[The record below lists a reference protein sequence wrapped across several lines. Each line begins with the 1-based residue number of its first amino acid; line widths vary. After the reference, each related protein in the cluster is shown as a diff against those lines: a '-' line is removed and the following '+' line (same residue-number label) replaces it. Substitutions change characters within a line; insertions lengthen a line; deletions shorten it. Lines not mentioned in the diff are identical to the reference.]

1 MDAAVTIVGAGPTG
15 LAVARQLQRLGIHA
29 TLLERDGVGS
39 TWARAYPHL
48 RLHTRKAA
56 AALPGRRFPSGTPT
70 FPSARDFHA
79 YLRSYATHF
88 GLDVREGVTV
98 TRVERRDSSWHLT
111 APQGEWVTQTLVWAA
126 GIWAAPVTPDIPGLH
141 AFAGQLCHVRDYQGP
156 AAYAGKRLLVVGA
169 GNSGKDVATAALGVA
184 AQVTLAL
191 RDGVVSV
198 PYPNAISQWSGEV
211 WRRLPR
217 AWVDALLPLLRRA
230 GADVLPAP
238 KRPAG
243 QVVAVVGLEWLAPL
257 RDGRLEQRPALTA
270 LTTTGARFAD
280 GSDAPF
286 DAVVLCTGFRPATA
300 LVDAWKGASNLHV
313 VGAVYPTLETFLQQL
328 RRESRAVAKQIA
340 RGVAATARGA
350 SGHQT

>member
-1 MDAAVTIVGAGPTG
+1 LDTSAGPWH
-15 LAVARQLQRLGIHA
+15 AR
-29 TLLERDGVGS
+29 V
-39 TWARAYPHL
+39 
-48 RLHTRKAA
+48 
-56 AALPGRRFPSGTPT
+56 
-70 FPSARDFHA
+70 
-79 YLRSYATHF
+79 
-88 GLDVREGVTV
+88 
-98 TRVERRDSSWHLT
+98 
-111 APQGEWVTQTLVWAA
+111 LVWAA
-126 GIWAAPVTPDIPGLH
+126 GIWAAPVEPELPGR
-141 AFAGQLCHVRDYQGP
+141 ARFAGEVLHVRDYRGP
-156 AAYAGKRLLVVGA
+156 AAFRDRRLLVVGA

-184 AQVTLAL
+184 AHVTLAL

-257 RDGRLEQRPALTA
+257 RDGRLERRPALTA
-270 LTTTGARFAD
+270 LTPTGARFAD